1 MIFTELIGSDKFLVH
16 HKKSDDLIKSP
27 YIFFWQVFQ
36 KCIKFKKYLDDMNN
50 LLEKEYDGEKVKV
63 EPVERKVKK

>member
-1 MIFTELIGSDKFLVH
+1 MGSDKFLVH

-36 KCIKFKKYLDDMNN
+36 KCIKFKKYVDDINN
-50 LLEKEYDGEKVKV
+50 LLDKEFAGEKAKV
-63 EPVERKVKK
+63 EPVANRA